1 MIERYTLPA
10 MGKVWSAQNKFD
22 TWLKVEI
29 LACEAQA
36 ELGLIPRE
44 AVNVIKQNA
53 AFTVERI
60 LEIEATTHH
69 DVIAFLTNVAENVG
83 PESRYVHLGMTS
95 SDLVDTALSSLMK
108 EACELVLERVVE
120 LRGILKERALE
131 QKNTVM
137 VGRTHGIHAE
147 PMTFGLK
154 LLMWYDEIG
163 RREKMLR
170 AAHEVISYGKISGS
184 VGNYA
189 HLTPKV
195 EEYVCEKLGLK
206 TAPVSSQVLQRDRH
220 AEFLTSLAVLAAS
233 LEKMATEVR
242 NLQRTDIREAEEQFV
257 KGQKGSSSMPHKK
270 NPIISERV
278 SGLAR
283 LVRANA
289 MSALENVALWHERD
303 ISHSSVE
310 RVILPDATIT
320 TDYMLERFNWV
331 MKNLVVYPENMQKN
345 LDKTHGLVY
354 SQKLLLELAKAGVT
368 REDAYADVQAAAMK
382 TWDTGEP
389 FEKTVRER
397 KGITSRLND
406 DALNAIFSLDN
417 FLKEVDTIFE
427 RVLG

>member
-1 MIERYTLPA
+1 MIKRYTLPK
-10 MGKVWSAQNKFD
+10 MGKVWSMQNKFD

-36 ELGLIPRE
+36 ELGLIPPE
-44 AVNVIKQNA
+44 AVDVIKEKA
-53 AFTVERI
+53 AFDIKRI
-60 LEIEATTHH
+60 LEIEDTTHH
-69 DVIAFLTNVAENVG
+69 DVIAFLTAVAENVG
-83 PESRYVHLGMTS
+83 RDSRYIHLGLTS
-95 SDLVDTALSSLMK
+95 SDLVDTALSSLLK
-108 EACELVLERVVE
+108 EAGELVLERVVE
-120 LRGILKERALE
+120 LREVLKERAVE

-170 AAHEVISYGKISGS
+170 AGIDTIAYGKISGS

-189 HLTPKV
+189 HLSPKV
-195 EEYVCEKLGLK
+195 EEYVCGKLGLK
-206 TAPVSSQVLQRDRH
+206 TAPVSNQVLQRDRH
-220 AEFLTSLAVLAAS
+220 AEFMSSLAVLAAS
-233 LEKMATEVR
+233 LEKMATEIR
-242 NLQRTDIREAEEQFV
+242 NLQRTDIHEAEESFA

-283 LVRANA
+283 VVRANA
-289 MSALENVALWHERD
+289 MVSMENVALWHERD
-303 ISHSSVE
+303 ISHSSTE
-310 RVILPDATIT
+310 RVVLPDATIT
-320 TDYMLERFNWV
+320 TDYMLERFTWV
-331 MKNLVVYPENMQKN
+331 MRNLRVYPENMQEN
-345 LDKTHGLVY
+345 LDKMHGLVF

-382 TWDTGEP
+382 TWETGTP
-389 FEKTVRER
+389 FEQTVRER
-397 KGITSRLND
+397 EGITSRLNAETLD
-406 DALNAIFSLDN
+406 GIFSLDN
-417 FLKEVDTIFE
+417 FLREVDTIFE